1 MLKKNGVSDAICVN
15 IIVLLPIPDKGI
27 WQRH

>member
-1 MLKKNGVSDAICVN
+1 MFKKNGVSDAICVN
-15 IIVLLPIPDKGI
+15 IIVLLQIPEKWI